1 MGITPMKPI
10 YISKKE
16 VSRILN
22 KSASTVTRWS
32 KEISDFPKPF
42 LLGLNTVMW
51 DRNEIEN
58 YINERK
64 KIRGFHGHKPQR
76 DNNVNKTQ

>member
-1 MGITPMKPI
+1 MKPV

-16 VSRILN
+16 VARIFN
-22 KSASTVTRWS
+22 KSASTITRWS
-32 KEISDFPKPF
+32 KEITDFPKPF
-42 LLGLNTVMW
+42 LLGPNTVMW
-51 DRNEIEN
+51 DRIEIEN

>member
-1 MGITPMKPI
+1 MKPI

-16 VSRILN
+16 VARIFN
-22 KSASTVTRWS
+22 KSPSTITRWA
-32 KEISDFPKPF
+32 KEIPEFPKPF
-42 LLGLNTVMW
+42 LLGPNTVMW
-51 DRNEIEN
+51 DRREIEN

-76 DNNVNKTQ
+76 DNNVNKPQ

>member
-1 MGITPMKPI
+1 MKPI
-10 YISKKE
+10 YIPKKE
-16 VSRILN
+16 VARIFN

-42 LLGLNTVMW
+42 LLGPNTVVW
-51 DRNEIEN
+51 DRREIEN

-64 KIRGFHGHKPQR
+64 KIRGFHGHKPLR

>member
-1 MGITPMKPI
+1 MKPI

-16 VSRILN
+16 VARMLN
-22 KSASTVTRWS
+22 CSPSSVTRWS
-32 KEISDFPKPF
+32 KEIPEFPKPF
-42 LLGLNTVMW
+42 LLGPNKVMW
-51 DRNEIEN
+51 DRREVED

-64 KIRGFHGHKPQR
+64 KIRGFFDHRPDR

>member
-1 MGITPMKPI
+1 MKSI

-16 VSRILN
+16 VARTLGCSP
-22 KSASTVTRWS
+22 SSVSRWS
-32 KEISDFPKPF
+32 KENSDFPKPF
-42 LLGLNTVMW
+42 LLGPNKLVW
-51 DRNEIEN
+51 DSKEIGK

-64 KIRGFHGHKPQR
+64 KVRGFLGHKPKR